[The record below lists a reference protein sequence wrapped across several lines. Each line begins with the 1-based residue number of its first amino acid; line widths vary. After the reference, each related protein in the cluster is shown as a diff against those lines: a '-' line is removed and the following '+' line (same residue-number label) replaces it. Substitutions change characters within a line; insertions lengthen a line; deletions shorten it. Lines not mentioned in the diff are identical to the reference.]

1 VGVIVIAATNRRDI
15 LDPALLRPGRFDR
28 EIMVDYPDVKGR
40 EEILRIHAKNKPLG
54 PDVDLNVIA
63 KTTQMFTGADLEN
76 LLNEAALLAARANRK
91 AITEADIEEATVK
104 VVAGPEKKSH
114 LVTERDRRIT
124 AFHEAG
130 HAVAAYHL
138 PEVDKVHMVTV
149 IPRGR
154 AGGFTMVRPT
164 TDDQFVTRN
173 KMYQGLVWAMGGRVA
188 EAIVFDDITTGASG
202 DIQDATRNAKNMV
215 TRFGFS
221 EELGPVLYAG
231 SEEVFLGRD
240 YGHANTFAE
249 STAAKIDSEVKK
261 LIEKAYK
268 ECEELLRTHMDQLT
282 ELSEYLI
289 ENEKIDG
296 ENFDLL
302 MEGKLNW
309 RKTGDKLKKEISDD
323 GATGELPV
331 ITTENAPEK
340 TAPEGNE
347 TTEE

>member
-1 VGVIVIAATNRRDI
+1 
-15 LDPALLRPGRFDR
+15 
-28 EIMVDYPDVKGR
+28 
-40 EEILRIHAKNKPLG
+40 
-54 PDVDLNVIA
+54 
-63 KTTQMFTGADLEN
+63 
-76 LLNEAALLAARANRK
+76 
-91 AITEADIEEATVK
+91 
-104 VVAGPEKKSH
+104 
-114 LVTERDRRIT
+114 
-124 AFHEAG
+124 
-130 HAVAAYHL
+130 
-138 PEVDKVHMVTV
+138 
-149 IPRGR
+149 
-154 AGGFTMVRPT
+154 MVRPT

-323 GATGELPV
+323 EATGELPV